1 MSKSY
6 GSAVVL
12 KSVNL
17 TVSEGEFVSI
27 RGKSGVGTSL
37 FKIFEFLELH
47 SGGSVRLFGKNA
59 DALNDG
65 EYFAVGQ
72 LGLIF
77 QFFNLL
83 PSLTVLR
90 ILSYR

>member
-1 MSKSY
+1 MQNCNYIVELTDVSKSY

-27 RGKSGVGTSL
+27 RGKSGVGKTSL
-37 FKIFEFLELH
+37 FKILGLLELH

-65 EYFAVGQ
+65 EKD
-72 LGLIF
+72 
-77 QFFNLL
+77 
-83 PSLTVLR
+83 
-90 ILSYR
+90 